1 MSETTPA
8 PPFLPEP
15 FALAPPPPPPST
27 TVALPVPPVF
37 KLPLV
42 PPTRDVLSAVDVP
55 PLAVVEPKLEL
66 SPLLIDVE
74 FVS

>member
-1 MSETTPA
+1 
-8 PPFLPEP
+8 L
-15 FALAPPPPPPST
+15 
-27 TVALPVPPVF
+27 
-37 KLPLV
+37 
-42 PPTRDVLSAVDVP
+42 AVDVP